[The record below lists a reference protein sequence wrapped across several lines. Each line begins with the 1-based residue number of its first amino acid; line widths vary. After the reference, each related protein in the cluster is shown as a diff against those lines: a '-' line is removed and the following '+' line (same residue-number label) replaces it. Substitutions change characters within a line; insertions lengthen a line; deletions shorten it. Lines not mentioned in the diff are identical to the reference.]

1 MKSSAAEAKIF
12 GAAMKRWREKRGL
25 TQDGLAGLAGIA
37 SSYVSHIERGEHV
50 PSLTVILKLSLA
62 LQILPG
68 DLLSDFTLPAMK
80 KLKLNG

>member
-1 MKSSAAEAKIF
+1 MKPSSSEAKIF

-25 TQDGLAGLAGIA
+25 TQEGLAGVAGIA
-37 SSYVSHIERGEHV
+37 SSYVSHIERGAHV

-62 LQILPG
+62 LEILPG
-68 DLLSDFTLPAMK
+68 DLLSDFTFPTMK

>member
-1 MKSSAAEAKIF
+1 MKSSAGEAKIF

-50 PSLTVILKLSLA
+50 PSLTVILKLSMA
-62 LQILPG
+62 LEILPG
-68 DLLSDFTLPAMK
+68 DLLSDFTFPTMK

>member
-1 MKSSAAEAKIF
+1 MKPSAGEAKIF

-25 TQDGLAGLAGIA
+25 TQEGLAALAGIA

-50 PSLTVILKLSLA
+50 ASLTVILKLSMA
-62 LQILPG
+62 LEILPG
-68 DLLSDFTLPAMK
+68 DLLSDFTFPTMK

>member
-1 MKSSAAEAKIF
+1 MKSSAAEAMIF

-37 SSYVSHIERGEHV
+37 SSYVSHVERGEHV

>member
-1 MKSSAAEAKIF
+1 MKPLAGEAKIF

-25 TQDGLAGLAGIA
+25 TQEGLAGLAGVA

-62 LQILPG
+62 LDILPG
-68 DLLSDFTLPAMK
+68 DLLSDFTKSTMK
-80 KLKLNG
+80 KLRIDE

>member
-1 MKSSAAEAKIF
+1 MIF

-37 SSYVSHIERGEHV
+37 SSYVSHVERGEHV

>member
-1 MKSSAAEAKIF
+1 MKSSAGEAKIF

-37 SSYVSHIERGEHV
+37 SSYVSHIERGEHA
-50 PSLTVILKLSLA
+50 PSLTIILKLSFA

-68 DLLSDFTLPAMK
+68 DLLSDFTFPTMK